1 MHHFKLINPVSFKE
15 ILINSGSWQAGLGTG
30 NMENGLI
37 KEHYHHGTSLDFEA
51 LMFSLPSEDK
61 YIYLLTNNANYK
73 VFEIKDAIR
82 AILEGKSFKM
92 PGKSIMRAITERIEK
107 DKLTAD
113 TAVKVYDELKS
124 KYPND
129 FNFDND
135 SELNSLG
142 YMFMS
147 KNLEDAI
154 KIFELNVHLFPES
167 SNPFDSLGEAY
178 LAKGDK
184 KNALINY
191 KKSYLLDAN
200 NTNAKDI
207 AERLEKE
214 LH

>member
-1 MHHFKLINPVSFKE
+1 
-15 ILINSGSWQAGLGTG
+15 
-30 NMENGLI
+30 
-37 KEHYHHGTSLDFEA
+37 
-51 LMFSLPSEDK
+51 
-61 YIYLLTNNANYK
+61 
-73 VFEIKDAIR
+73 
-82 AILEGKSFKM
+82 
-92 PGKSIMRAITERIEK
+92 
-107 DKLTAD
+107 
-113 TAVKVYDELKS
+113 
-124 KYPND
+124 
-129 FNFDND
+129 
-135 SELNSLG
+135 
-142 YMFMS
+142 MS